1 MKHFIQTLKGK
12 ITIVILLIVFP
23 VIFMVY
29 QNGRSTRQNW
39 QEQQITKAEDDLALY
54 ASSMDHIFDILEETL
69 LYLPIN
75 NNSFNQLVS
84 FPQSDTQRH
93 WSLLISIKEQIS
105 SIKEIYPFMENI
117 FVYYPEQNL
126 FLNEKVNPEMTAVI
140 RKQAENFSGS
150 AASSKLWN
158 TVSTANGYYLYW
170 LYKRDGYCLGSW
182 ISYDALLSYICQN
195 ESTAAADT
203 PTYLLTDFAGN
214 VLTTQGGITVI
225 PREDLG
231 ATVEKDG
238 QFFITCQALHPG
250 VYIARILG
258 TAELGLSP
266 HWYSSSF
273 AAVTVLA
280 LLLVICVVLCISHWV
295 LTPVKELTQGIE
307 EIASG
312 NIEHRLQNPSGTSL
326 EFEKIE
332 TEFNHMMD
340 QLKDM
345 QIQIYQQELEQ
356 NETKLRYL
364 SQQIQPHFILN
375 SLNTL
380 YTYSNRDVEATRKII
395 RLLSQYYRYVVNIE
409 SRYVN
414 LGQELDHIEN
424 FLKLQKIRFPRK
436 LDYEILCEDGIDIV
450 PIPPF
455 LLESFIGNSLKY
467 GQDEQEKIMIRI
479 QAVQVEPFVIRISV
493 QDQGEGFSPEILEAI
508 EEYHKTHVKNEL
520 LGTGIYNCIER
531 LNLIY
536 QDRAQIRCYNA
547 LPHGAV
553 VEITIHLNQCEN

>member
-1 MKHFIQTLKGK
+1 MKHFIQTLTGK

-214 VLTTQGGITVI
+214 
-225 PREDLG
+225 
-231 ATVEKDG
+231 
-238 QFFITCQALHPG
+238 
-250 VYIARILG
+250 
-258 TAELGLSP
+258 
-266 HWYSSSF
+266 SSF
-273 AAVTVLA
+273 
-280 LLLVICVVLCISHWV
+280 
-295 LTPVKELTQGIE
+295 
-307 EIASG
+307 
-312 NIEHRLQNPSGTSL
+312 
-326 EFEKIE
+326 
-332 TEFNHMMD
+332 
-340 QLKDM
+340 
-345 QIQIYQQELEQ
+345 
-356 NETKLRYL
+356 
-364 SQQIQPHFILN
+364 
-375 SLNTL
+375 
-380 YTYSNRDVEATRKII
+380 
-395 RLLSQYYRYVVNIE
+395 
-409 SRYVN
+409 
-414 LGQELDHIEN
+414 
-424 FLKLQKIRFPRK
+424 
-436 LDYEILCEDGIDIV
+436 
-450 PIPPF
+450 
-455 LLESFIGNSLKY
+455 
-467 GQDEQEKIMIRI
+467 
-479 QAVQVEPFVIRISV
+479 
-493 QDQGEGFSPEILEAI
+493 
-508 EEYHKTHVKNEL
+508 
-520 LGTGIYNCIER
+520 
-531 LNLIY
+531 
-536 QDRAQIRCYNA
+536 
-547 LPHGAV
+547 
-553 VEITIHLNQCEN
+553 